1 MPRCNPAG
9 RWELTERGA
18 APPPAVGG
26 DGLRLHSLAGAE
38 RQACPPLR
46 GSARCMS
53 DVDGAE
59 LSEQQLSVN
68 LGIRALET
76 VRDDP

>member
-1 MPRCNPAG
+1 
-9 RWELTERGA
+9 
-18 APPPAVGG
+18 
-26 DGLRLHSLAGAE
+26 
-38 RQACPPLR
+38 
-46 GSARCMS
+46 MS